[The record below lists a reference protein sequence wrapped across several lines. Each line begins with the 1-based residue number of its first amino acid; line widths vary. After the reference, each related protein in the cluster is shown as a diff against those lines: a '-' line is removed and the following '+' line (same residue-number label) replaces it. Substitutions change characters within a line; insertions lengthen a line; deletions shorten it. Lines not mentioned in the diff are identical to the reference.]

1 MNPIGLKINN
11 LSLSGRIKIPHELKK
26 MNVFFKEAGFEA
38 YLVGGAVR
46 DMLLGKTETD
56 WDLTTNATPEQ
67 VMKIFKKVIPTGITH
82 GTVTVLFMG
91 KQIEVTTY
99 RTDSDYSDGRHPDK
113 VIFTSS
119 LEDDLSRRDFTMNA
133 IAASLETGEI
143 KDPFNG
149 ISDIKNKI
157 IRTVGNP
164 FDRFTEDGLRPI
176 RAIRFSSQLD
186 FEIEK
191 KTFEAITT
199 PEVRKKTLGIS
210 IERFRDEFVKTLKSN
225 APSKGFHLMD
235 QTGILEYFIPELSS
249 CRGVIQGD
257 GRGFHEFDVLD
268 HLLYA
273 CDGACKDNLIVR
285 LAALFHDIGK
295 PETKRTEQL
304 SDGSGEKIT
313 FYNHESVSER
323 ITEKVLTRLRFPN
336 ATVNEVCHLVKNHM
350 FYYEPTWSDAAVRRF
365 IARVG
370 LENIDNLFELRLAD
384 VYGMHKIPV
393 RLHDS
398 EVGKNLCELK
408 DRIEKVMQQNCA
420 LGIKD
425 LAVNGKDLIQ
435 SGIPAG
441 KNMGKILSF
450 LLEAVMDD
458 PEQNTKEKLT
468 ELALNFYNQ
477 IN

>member
-1 MNPIGLKINN
+1 
-11 LSLSGRIKIPHELKK
+11 

-67 VMKIFKKVIPTGITH
+67 VMKIFKKVIPTGIAH

-99 RTDSDYSDGRHPDK
+99 RTDSEYSDGRHPDK

-225 APSKGFHLMD
+225 APSKGFHLME
-235 QTGILEYFIPELSS
+235 QTGILEYFIPELSF

-273 CDGACKDNLIVR
+273 CDGACNDNLIVR

-295 PETKRTEQL
+295 PETKREQL
-304 SDGSGEKIT
+304 SDSSGEKIT

-323 ITEKVLTRLRFPN
+323 ITEKILTRLRFPN

-350 FYYEPTWSDAAVRRF
+350 
-365 IARVG
+365 
-370 LENIDNLFELRLAD
+370 
-384 VYGMHKIPV
+384 
-393 RLHDS
+393 
-398 EVGKNLCELK
+398 
-408 DRIEKVMQQNCA
+408 
-420 LGIKD
+420 
-425 LAVNGKDLIQ
+425 
-435 SGIPAG
+435 
-441 KNMGKILSF
+441 
-450 LLEAVMDD
+450 
-458 PEQNTKEKLT
+458 
-468 ELALNFYNQ
+468 
-477 IN
+477 